1 MSGAPLQG
9 VRILVTRA
17 PQQASE
23 FSSQLADLGAL
34 AIEIPTI
41 EIRPVVEG
49 PRIRAAMEHLPDT
62 RLVVFTSA
70 NAVKIFCDFL
80 VAAGHSASRLQTAKL
95 CAIGAETARALERR
109 RLTPDLVAGEY
120 TAEGL
125 VEALTGWNLEGARVL
140 VPRAAVGRDVLPE
153 LLAQRGAEVELLTV
167 YETVMPAGT
176 PQALQRLFE
185 GDGVDVIT
193 FTSSSTVQNFASA
206 FPGRDLRQVVHGA
219 RVACIG
225 PVTAATANELGLPAD
240 IVAREYTTRGL
251 AAAIAAALRLQ
262 D

>member
-1 MSGAPLQG
+1 MRPARSPAAQVSAGLPLQG

-23 FSSQLADLGAL
+23 FSAQLAGMGAL

-41 EIRPVVEG
+41 QR
-49 PRIRAAMEHLPDT
+49 LPET
-62 RLVVFTSA
+62 TLVVFTSA

-80 VAAGHSASRLQTAKL
+80 VAAGHDASRLRTAKL
-95 CAIGAETARALERR
+95 CAIGSETARALARR
-109 RLTPDLVAGEY
+109 DLEPDLVAGEY

-125 VEALTGWNLEGARVL
+125 VEALAGWDLEGARVL

-153 LLAQRGAEVELLTV
+153 LLAQRGAEVEMLTV

-176 PQALQRLFE
+176 PAALRRLFN
-185 GDGVDVIT
+185 GDGVDVVT

-206 FPGRDLRQVVHGA
+206 FPGEDLRRVVRGA

-225 PVTAATANELGLPAD
+225 PVTAATADELGLPAD
-240 IVAREYTTRGL
+240 IVAREFTTRGL